1 MSWLFKRTILVPLIS
16 YNTSNLHFTKIK
28 LEKQLHLSFGKE
40 SDEKYTELE
49 NELQFN
55 SFPLCNNSLIL
66 RK

>member
-28 LEKQLHLSFGKE
+28 LEKQLHLIFGKE

-49 NELQFN
+49 NEL
-55 SFPLCNNSLIL
+55 
-66 RK
+66 